1 MLWIKEKGVKICF
14 IEGGCYIYALSSRIN
29 SSLPGK
35 EEGKTVQRSNETSR
49 AYVSGNLEC
58 VVVTRER
65 VMGSELRG
73 VS

>member
-14 IEGGCYIYALSSRIN
+14 IEGGGYIYALSSRMN

-35 EEGKTVQRSNETSR
+35 EEGETVQRSNEMSR
-49 AYVSGNLEC
+49 AYVSRNLEC
-58 VVVTRER
+58 VVVTMER
-65 VMGSELRG
+65 VMGSELGG